1 MVLSMETGSA
11 RFSRRHP
18 EHYSTLPADHE
29 EILRASLRGAVE
41 VETLVPKPRSQ
52 SHIVYPADP
61 TLNTKT
67 SSGPV
72 RRDVQSRPSCR

>member
-41 VETLVPKPRSQ
+41 VMVLKHLFRNHDPNGTLFTPQIR
-52 SHIVYPADP
+52 H
-61 TLNTKT
+61 
-67 SSGPV
+67 
-72 RRDVQSRPSCR
+72 